1 MPNILIAC
9 ECSQTIANEFRRN
22 GFNAFSCDIENC
34 YGGHPEY
41 HIIGDA
47 LRLIKGGTFNTVT
60 GDIITVDKWDL
71 IIAHPPCTY
80 LSVAGNAYFN
90 VEKYGKSALE
100 RIEKRTAAFNF
111 VMYIVN
117 NANCDRLCI
126 ENPVGYI
133 NTHYRKPNQ
142 IIHPYMFSN
151 GPDDTENYVT
161 KRTCFWLFNLPPLQP
176 TFLGKR
182 TAKYGK
188 YNNWCESVTTN
199 KSKIRSKTFQG
210 VANAIVKQWGVLLNA

>member
-22 GFNAFSCDIENC
+22 GYNAYSCDISNC

-47 LRLIKGGTFNTVT
+47 LRVICGGIFITVT
-60 GDIITVDKWDL
+60 GDVVTVEKWDL
-71 IIAHPPCTY
+71 IVAHPPCTY
-80 LSVAGNAYFN
+80 LSVSGNAYFN
-90 VEKYGKSALE
+90 IDKYGKSALE
-100 RIEKRTAAFNF
+100 RIDKRTAAFNF
-111 VMYIVN
+111 VMDIIN
-117 NANCDRLCI
+117 SANCDRLCI

-133 NTHYRKPNQ
+133 NTHYRKPDQ

-151 GPDDTENYVT
+151 GPDDVENYVT
-161 KRTCFWLFNLPPLQP
+161 KRTCFWLFNLPLLQP
-176 TFLGKR
+176 TYYGKR
-182 TAKYGK
+182 SAKYGK
-188 YNNWCESVTTN
+188 YANWCESISKN
-199 KSKIRSKTFQG
+199 KSVVRSKTFQG